1 MIIAKGKMFSEFGGN
16 CIIEFEHEFRSLSSL
31 QHFLSYNDGD
41 IKEISITGTIKE
53 RN

>member
-1 MIIAKGKMFSEFGGN
+1 MITAKGKMFSEFGGN
-16 CIIEFEHEFRSLSSL
+16 CIVEFEHEFESLYEL

-53 RN
+53 GN